1 MSEHD
6 TKVKANHLEIEKSC
20 MKSYEDLT
28 EKDLRIQLAAS
39 YRLIEELGWSFLIF
53 GHLTVRVP
61 GPDKHFLINP
71 YGLMYDEVTASNL
84 VKIDLEGNIVE
95 DTEWDVNPAG
105 FIIHSAVHSSKKE
118 AHCVMHTH
126 TNAGMAMAGL
136 KNGLINIDFSGSA
149 FHKKIAYHDFEG
161 VTLRED
167 ECKRI
172 SDDLGDKSVMILK
185 NHGLLTT
192 GPTVAEAFMKLYT
205 LESACQVQ
213 LMARACNEEYEHVS
227 EEIAN
232 RHSKDLKDA
241 ASYRL
246 AFRAL
251 VRRMLRKDPSFIF

>member
-1 MSEHD
+1 MSNHEK
-6 TKVKANHLEIEKSC
+6 KVKANHLEIEMAC
-20 MKSYEDLT
+20 MKDYEDLT

-39 YRLIEELGWSFLIF
+39 YRLVEELGWSFLIF
-53 GHLTVRVP
+53 GHLTARVP
-61 GPDKHFLINP
+61 GPEKHFLINP

-95 DTEWDVNPAG
+95 STEWEVNPAG
-105 FIIHSAVHSSKKE
+105 FIIHSAVHSTKPN

-136 KNGLINIDFSGSA
+136 KQGIINIDFSGSA
-149 FHKKIAYHDFEG
+149 FHNKVAYHDFEG
-161 VTLRED
+161 VTLRSD

-172 SDDLGDKSVMILK
+172 ADDLGDKSIMILR

-213 LMARACNEEYEHVS
+213 LMARACNEKLEYVS
-227 EEIAN
+227 EDVLN
-232 RHSKDLKDA
+232 RHAKDLKDA
-241 ASYRL
+241 GSYKL

-251 VRRMLRKDPSFIF
+251 VRRMLKKDANFIL